1 MGPRTGWT
9 MAGPR
14 RCARGTMVAPAN
26 APRMAPAPAAR
37 LILVNQASPARMA
50 DAGHAT
56 IGTTGRSIVA
66 PHRPTPAV
74 Q

>member
-1 MGPRTGWT
+1 
-9 MAGPR
+9 
-14 RCARGTMVAPAN
+14 MVAPAN
-26 APRMAPAPAAR
+26 PPRMAQAPAAR
-37 LILVNQASPARMA
+37 LILVNQASPARMP